1 MNEKQ
6 LKDIFKQGY
15 NFQYWKQVLDFVF
28 GKVEYF
34 STPNN
39 PFAEDKKVISGKQY
53 GRIKLEDAKSIALF
67 EVQVDDSVDIER
79 NRQGLREI
87 AAKYIDQNIT
97 HGAIVFFYS
106 PTQEIYRFTFIAKWS
121 DIDLETGELQKGET
135 QKKRYTYLLGS
146 NQSGTTAAKRLLELA
161 NRKPVIAVKDII
173 QAFSVEALTKEFFK
187 KYKEHYE
194 RFWRFID
201 DKPGY
206 QKLLLDNSDEK
217 NEDDKRK
224 PIRDFSKKLLGRIVF
239 LHFLQKKGWLGCP
252 VLPTKKENEE
262 IWIDGNP
269 NFMMELFRNFN
280 DKEHFYGKCLTAL
293 FFNTLNEP
301 DRTNNVF
308 AITNKRVPYLN
319 GGLFDN
325 DQPHTDGIN
334 FPSNYFQELLEFF
347 EQYNFTIDEN
357 SPDEQ
362 EVGIDPEML
371 GHIFENLLEEN
382 REKGAFYTPKEI
394 VHYMCQESLVQY
406 LKNHLPE
413 EAQVEEFIRQQNV
426 SAYLRDKANAIQL
439 NQLLDEVKVCDPAIG
454 SGAFPIGI
462 LQEIYK
468 AKIHIYP
475 YLQTLS
481 AFDPAETKK
490 KIIEES
496 IYGVDLEH
504 GAVEIARL
512 RFWLALV
519 VDEDKPQPLPN
530 LDYKIMQGNSLLE
543 RFEGIDLS
551 MVTKTKKNIKVVEP
565 ERDLFGNIT
574 DNQMKMTFTQT
585 ETVKEIQ
592 GLMKKYFN
600 VKKPADKAI
609 LKTKINEAV
618 HKHID
623 VNLELRE
630 GQLARLLSEAENER
644 ALNAKGQKKLEE
656 LRKEVS
662 SFAQK
667 RAKLHKIQN
676 TEEKPYFIWHL
687 FFKDVFDKGG
697 FDIVIGNP
705 PYIQIQKLGNDI
717 EYLAEANF
725 KTFAKSGDIYCLFY
739 EKGNSLLKDNGNLC
753 FITSN
758 KWMNAA
764 YGKGFRKFLIEETN
778 PILLIDFSKAVIF
791 PAAVVFVN
799 ILQFRKEKSKKNLI
813 GIKADSDYQVGKV
826 DLFEYVQNHSV
837 IVTELS
843 EDGWTVAEKQDF
855 QITQQIELIGT
866 PLKNWDVKFFRG
878 VTTGLNEVFHIDNKT
893 KDILVSQNANSE
905 EVIKPLLRGKDIK
918 RYKYFFDDV
927 YIIFTK
933 HGIDIEKYPAIK
945 SYLKKY
951 KDQLTPKVTSSDIIG
966 RKPGSYQWYEIQDN
980 TAYYP
985 EFENDKIV
993 WIEISDRANYCLD
1006 TNRHYLTNSAYFLT
1020 GSNLKYL
1027 LALLNS
1033 KLIDFYFYQK
1043 TAQIAGGRKRY
1054 TKQYVELLPIIK
1066 VDDTELVSK
1075 FELIVDYIIFLN
1087 DEKSPQVNIYT
1098 ENGSLIPLFEDL
1110 INMMVYELYFEAHMK
1125 ELQIDVLKFIK
1136 IGKEFR
1142 FLEEGNYSKN
1152 KNTISLAYQWLQE
1165 RENPIRTRIILS
1177 NIHSKEIIS
1186 KINST
1191 TL

>member
-15 NFQYWKQVLDFVF
+15 SFQHWKQILDFVF

-39 PFAEDKKVISGKQY
+39 PFAEDQKVISGKQY
-53 GRIKLEDAKSIALF
+53 GRIKLEDSKSIALF

-97 HGAIVFFYS
+97 HGAIVFFHC
-106 PTQEIYRFTFIAKWS
+106 PTQENYRFTFIAKWS

-161 NRKPVIAVKDII
+161 NRKPVIAIKDII

-201 DKPGY
+201 DKPAY
-206 QKLLLDNSDEK
+206 QKMLLDNSEEK
-217 NEDDKRK
+217 NDDEKRK

-239 LHFLQKKGWLGCP
+239 LHFLQKKGWMGCP
-252 VLPTKKENEE
+252 VLSTKKENDE

-269 NFMMELFRNFN
+269 NFMIELFRNFN
-280 DKEHFYGKCLTAL
+280 DKEHFYSKCLTVL
-293 FFNTLNEP
+293 FFSTLNEP

-308 AITNKRVPYLN
+308 AITNNRVPYLN

-325 DQPHTDGIN
+325 DRPHTDGIN
-334 FPSNYFQELLEFF
+334 FPANYFQELLEFF

-406 LKNHLPE
+406 LNNHLPE

-439 NQLLDEVKVCDPAIG
+439 DQLLDEVKVCDPSIG

-462 LQEIYK
+462 LQEVYK

-475 YLQTLS
+475 YLKSLTP
-481 AFDPAETKK
+481 FDPAETKK

-519 VDEDKPQPLPN
+519 VHEDKPQPLPN

-551 MVTKTKKNIKVVEP
+551 MVTKSKKNIKVVEP

-600 VKKPADKAI
+600 VRKPADKAV

-630 GQLARLLSEAENER
+630 SQLARLISEAETEK

-656 LRKEVS
+656 LKKELT

-676 TEEKPYFIWHL
+676 TEEKPYFIWRL
-687 FFKDVFDKGG
+687 FFKDVFDNGG

-705 PYIQIQKLGNDI
+705 PYIQLQKMGKETDAL
-717 EYLAEANF
+717 EEAKF
-725 KTFAKSGDIYCLFY
+725 DTFIRTGDIYCLFY
-739 EKGNSLLKDNGNLC
+739 EKGFNILKPKGVLS

-758 KWMNAA
+758 KWMRGG
-764 YGKGFRKFLIEETN
+764 YGKSLRTLFAKVNTQKIINLGPGIFHSATVDTNIYIGKQEAFSNEVKGIVIEN
-778 PILLIDFSKAVIF
+778 RNDILSL
-791 PAAVVFVN
+791 
-799 ILQFRKEKSKKNLI
+799 RE
-813 GIKADSDYQVGKV
+813 
-826 DLFEYVQNHSV
+826 
-837 IVTELS
+837 TEL
-843 EDGWTVAEKQDF
+843 
-855 QITQQIELIGT
+855 I
-866 PLKNWDVKFFRG
+866 PLKDVNEEAWIVLDEDELQINKAFLNRG
-878 VTTGLNEVFHIDNKT
+878 KRLRDWQLTINRGILTGLNEAFIIDRAKREELILEGPSSE
-893 KDILVSQNANSE
+893 DIIRPILKGRE
-905 EVIKPLLRGKDIK
+905 IE
-918 RYKYFFDDV
+918 RYYAEWKNDFLINTHNGVKSIGLDRIDV
-927 YIIFTK
+927 NN
-933 HGIDIEKYPAIK
+933 YPAIK
-945 SYLKKY
+945 RHLSSSELWDKVKNRQDQGDTPYNLRNCAYLNEFKKEKVIWKRIGSIMRFSY
-951 KDQLTPKVTSSDIIG
+951 SDE
-966 RKPGSYQWYEIQDN
+966 EI
-980 TAYYP
+980 
-985 EFENDKIV
+985 
-993 WIEISDRANYCLD
+993 YCLD
-1006 TNRHYLTNSAYFLT
+1006 STCIATGEKIKYLTAV
-1020 GSNLKYL
+1020 
-1027 LALLNS
+1027 LNS
-1033 KLIDFYFYQK
+1033 KAGLYQLFK
-1043 TAQIAGGRKRY
+1043 T
-1054 TKQYVELLPIIK
+1054 
-1066 VDDTELVSK
+1066 
-1075 FELIVDYIIFLN
+1075 
-1087 DEKSPQVNIYT
+1087 SPQTGTGDQIISVQALEPLLVHYPSQEIEEKFNCLVDIILFIKKSVT
-1098 ENGSLIPLFEDL
+1098 PLLQSTSNEDISLDFESVVDQ
-1110 INMMVYELYFEAHMK
+1110 MVFELYFEKHMK
-1125 ELQIDVLKFIK
+1125 ELDIDIIKHFNFPTLAELKRDTDKKEAVLKSWY
-1136 IGKEFR
+1136 EFHQ
-1142 FLEEGNYSKN
+1142 KD
-1152 KNTISLAYQWLQE
+1152 
-1165 RENPIRTRIILS
+1165 NPIRNKILVSASRSWIIKRI
-1177 NIHSKEIIS
+1177 NQTV
-1186 KINST
+1186 NQQ
-1191 TL
+1191 

>member
-53 GRIKLEDAKSIALF
+53 GRIKLEDSKSIALF

-87 AAKYIDQNIT
+87 AAKHIDQNIT

-106 PTQEIYRFTFIAKWS
+106 PTQENYRFTFIAKWS

-194 RFWRFID
+194 RFWRLID
-201 DKPGY
+201 DKPAY
-206 QKLLLDNSDEK
+206 QKLLLDNSEEK
-217 NEDDKRK
+217 NDDEKRK

-280 DKEHFYGKCLTAL
+280 DKEHFYSKCLTAL

-301 DRTNNVF
+301 DRMNNVF
-308 AITNKRVPYLN
+308 AITNNRVPYLN

-334 FPSNYFQELLEFF
+334 FPANYFQELLEFF

-475 YLQTLS
+475 YLQTLL
-481 AFDPAETKK
+481 AFDPAQTKK

-530 LDYKIMQGNSLLE
+530 LDYKIMQGNSLLG

-585 ETVKEIQ
+585 ETVKEIH

-644 ALNAKGQKKLEE
+644 TLNAKGQKKLEE
-656 LRKEVS
+656 LRKELA

-705 PYIQIQKLGNDI
+705 PYIQLQKLGEEADI
-717 EYLAEANF
+717 LQNANF
-725 KTFAKSGDIYCLFY
+725 ETFIRTGDIYCLFY
-739 EKGNSLLKDNGNLC
+739 EKAFQLLKTNGVLS

-758 KWMNAA
+758 SWIRTK
-764 YGKGFRKFLIEETN
+764 YGESLRKYFRTKVNPIVLLNFEDTRLFLTATVETNIIVVKKQPYDKQLKAVAILSDFNQSNLAKYLDEKYIIIDELDDNGWIIADPQTYNIKRLIES
-778 PILLIDFSKAVIF
+778 DA
-791 PAAVVFVN
+791 
-799 ILQFRKEKSKKNLI
+799 KKLHELDI
-813 GIKADSDYQVGKV
+813 EISRGIV
-826 DLFEYVQNHSV
+826 
-837 IVTELS
+837 
-843 EDGWTVAEKQDF
+843 
-855 QITQQIELIGT
+855 
-866 PLKNWDVKFFRG
+866 
-878 VTTGLNEVFHIDNKT
+878 TGLNEAFVITSSIREAIISKEPKSESIIKKFVGGRNLQKYSLTWNDEWILYVHSAVKEGDFPSVISYLRDFSEQLKQRRGGMNPKTKEVPYEWWQLQVDYYSSGTYKNYEKPKLMWAELSDKQKFVYDDKAFYPNKT
-893 KDILVSQNANSE
+893 I
-905 EVIKPLLRGKDIK
+905 
-918 RYKYFFDDV
+918 F
-927 YIIFTK
+927 II
-933 HGIDIEKYPAIK
+933 
-945 SYLKKY
+945 
-951 KDQLTPKVTSSDIIG
+951 
-966 RKPGSYQWYEIQDN
+966 
-980 TAYYP
+980 
-985 EFENDKIV
+985 
-993 WIEISDRANYCLD
+993 
-1006 TNRHYLTNSAYFLT
+1006 T
-1020 GSNLKYL
+1020 GANLKYIL
-1027 LALLNS
+1027 SILNS
-1033 KLIDFYFYQK
+1033 KVAGWYFN
-1043 TAQIAGGRKRY
+1043 QISTTSGMGTTIWSKY
-1054 TKQYVELLPIIK
+1054 KVEQLPIK
-1066 VDDTELVSK
+1066 QANNNQSDK
-1075 FELIVDYIIFLN
+1075 FKIISSYLIFLYDTHLPNILSDKSNQELAN
-1087 DEKSPQVNIYT
+1087 D
-1098 ENGSLIPLFEDL
+1098 FEAVLD
-1110 INMMVYELYFEAHMK
+1110 MMVYELYFQNHMK
-1125 ELQIDVLKFIK
+1125 ELDIDVLKHVNFQGFVDNQNVSEIK
-1136 IGKEFR
+1136 DIVLKSWYELHKR
-1142 FLEEGNYSKN
+1142 D
-1152 KNTISLAYQWLQE
+1152 
-1165 RENPIRTRIILS
+1165 NPIRNKILVSTSRSWIIKRINETI
-1177 NIHSKEIIS
+1177 NIQ
-1186 KINST
+1186 
-1191 TL
+1191 

>member
-15 NFQYWKQVLDFVF
+15 SFQYWKQVLDFVF

-39 PFAEDKKVISGKQY
+39 PFSEDKKVISGKQY
-53 GRIKLEDAKSIALF
+53 GRIKLEDSKSIALF

-87 AAKYIDQNIT
+87 AAKHIDQNIT

-106 PTQEIYRFTFIAKWS
+106 PTQENYRFTFIAKWS

-201 DKPGY
+201 DKPAY
-206 QKLLLDNSDEK
+206 QKLLLDISEEK
-217 NEDDKRK
+217 NDDEKRK

-239 LHFLQKKGWLGCP
+239 LHFLQKKGWMGCP
-252 VLPTKKENEE
+252 VLPTKKENDE

-269 NFMMELFRNFN
+269 NFMMELFRNFT
-280 DKEHFYGKCLTAL
+280 DKEHFYSKCLTTL

-308 AITNKRVPYLN
+308 AITNNRVPYLN

-334 FPSNYFQELLEFF
+334 FPANYFQELLDFF

-413 EAQVEEFIRQQNV
+413 QAQVEDFIRHQNV
-426 SAYLRDKANAIQL
+426 SAFLRDKANAIQL

-475 YLQTLS
+475 YLQTLT

-530 LDYKIMQGNSLLE
+530 LDYKIIQGNSLLE

-565 ERDLFGNIT
+565 ERDLFGHIT

-600 VKKPADKAI
+600 VKKPADKAL

-630 GQLARLLSEAENER
+630 GQLARLLNEAENER
-644 ALNAKGQKKLEE
+644 ALNTKGQKKLEE
-656 LRKEVS
+656 LRKELA

-705 PYIQIQKLGNDI
+705 PYIQLQKMGK
-717 EYLAEANF
+717 EADALEDAKF
-725 KTFAKSGDIYCLFY
+725 DTFIRTGDIYCLFY
-739 EKGNSLLKDNGNLC
+739 EKGFTVLKPKGVLTY
-753 FITSN
+753 ITSN
-758 KWMNAA
+758 KWMRGG
-764 YGKGFRKFLIEETN
+764 YGKQLRSYFTKINTLKIVNLGPGIFHSATVDTNIYIGKREEFQRN
-778 PILLIDFSKAVIF
+778 VLGIIIDYRLQILSLNDNQFIPFNEVNDEAW
-791 PAAVVFVN
+791 VV
-799 ILQFRKEKSKKNLI
+799 LDKE
-813 GIKADSDYQVGKV
+813 
-826 DLFEYVQNHSV
+826 E
-837 IVTELS
+837 
-843 EDGWTVAEKQDF
+843 F
-855 QITQQIELIGT
+855 QISKSFKDFGKPLKQWDLAIYRGILTGFNEAFKIEKEIRDKLVEEHQSANELIKPVIIG
-866 PLKNWDVKFFRG
+866 R
-878 VTTGLNEVFHIDNKT
+878 EVQRYYAEWLGSYIISTFPTLDIDIHKYP
-893 KDILVSQNANSE
+893 S
-905 EVIKPLLRGKDIK
+905 IK
-918 RYKYFFDDV
+918 RYLEGFLPKIKQTGETFINADGKKESTRKKTGNKWFETQDQIGFV
-927 YIIFTK
+927 NEFK
-933 HGIDIEKYPAIK
+933 KEKVIWK
-945 SYLKKY
+945 RIGSIMRFSY
-951 KDQLTPKVTSSDIIG
+951 SD
-966 RKPGSYQWYEIQDN
+966 E
-980 TAYYP
+980 
-985 EFENDKIV
+985 EM
-993 WIEISDRANYCLD
+993 YCLD
-1006 TNRHYLTNSAYFLT
+1006 STCIATGEKIKYLTAV
-1020 GSNLKYL
+1020 
-1027 LALLNS
+1027 LNS
-1033 KLIDFYFYQK
+1033 KAGLYQLFK
-1043 TAQIAGGRKRY
+1043 T
-1054 TKQYVELLPIIK
+1054 
-1066 VDDTELVSK
+1066 
-1075 FELIVDYIIFLN
+1075 
-1087 DEKSPQVNIYT
+1087 SPQTGTGDQIISVQAL
-1098 ENGSLIPLFEDL
+1098 EPLLVHYPKPEIEEKFNCLVDIILFIKKSVEPLLQSTSNEDISSDFESVVDQ
-1110 INMMVYELYFEAHMK
+1110 MVFELYFESHMK
-1125 ELQIDVLKFIK
+1125 ELDINVIKHFDFPILADLKRDSDKKDAVLKAWYELNQK
-1136 IGKEFR
+1136 D
-1142 FLEEGNYSKN
+1142 
-1152 KNTISLAYQWLQE
+1152 
-1165 RENPIRTRIILS
+1165 NPIRNKILVSASRSWIIKRINQTVNLQ
-1177 NIHSKEIIS
+1177 
-1186 KINST
+1186 
-1191 TL
+1191 